1 MHYHNLLLEYADIPV
16 KEIELQY
23 GFKGLYRNGHII
35 IDKLQTN
42 VQKGCVL
49 AEELGHHFKTVGN
62 IIDQTKLNNVRQ
74 EKIARRWAYNKLI
87 PLSCF
92 VKAYEYGCTNRYE
105 VSEFLNV
112 TEEFLQEALDRYIEK
127 YGDFVYH
134 ENFFILLNP
143 LNIFE
148 KRERRYG

>member
-1 MHYHNLLLEYADIPV
+1 MHYHKLLTEYAEIPV

-23 GFKGLYRNGHII
+23 GFRGLYRNGHII

-42 VQKGCVL
+42 VQKRCVL

-87 PLSCF
+87 PLPCF
-92 VKAYEYGCTNRYE
+92 VEAYEYGCSNRFE
-105 VSEFLNV
+105 ISEFLNV
-112 TEEFLQEALDRYIEK
+112 TEEFLQEALERYIEK
-127 YGDFVYH
+127 YGTYIYH
-134 ENFFILLNP
+134 KNLIIQFNP

-148 KRERRYG
+148 KREKRYG